1 MIKARRNRIGIGV
14 ECQIEGNTVEIVG
27 ELAAMI
33 KAVRK
38 GLEKYYDETAV
49 NEVIVNIG
57 RAAYSD
63 RPQQVE
69 ELCIP
74 LLGKNK
80 IGGGAKAWVNTKK
93 PRPRS
98 QTCARYA

>member
-1 MIKARRNRIGIGV
+1 MIQARRKRIGIGV
-14 ECQIEGNTVEIVG
+14 ECLVKGNTVEIVG

-38 GLEKYYDETAV
+38 GLGQYYDETAV
-49 NEVIVNIG
+49 DEVIVNIG

-63 RPQQVE
+63 GPQQVE

-74 LLGKNK
+74 LLGK
-80 IGGGAKAWVNTKK
+80 KK
-93 PRPRS
+93 MGE
-98 QTCARYA
+98 QKHG

>member
-1 MIKARRNRIGIGV
+1 MIQARRKRIGTGV
-14 ECQIEGNTVEIVG
+14 ECQVEGNTVEIVG

-49 NEVIVNIG
+49 DEVIVNIG

-63 RPQQVE
+63 GPQQAE

-74 LLGKNK
+74 LLGK
-80 IGGGAKAWVNTKK
+80 KK
-93 PRPRS
+93 MGE
-98 QTCARYA
+98 QKHG

>member
-1 MIKARRNRIGIGV
+1 MIQARRHPAGIGV
-14 ECQIEGNTVEIVG
+14 ECQVEGNTVEIVG
-27 ELAAMI
+27 ELTAMI
-33 KAVRK
+33 RAVRE
-38 GLEKYYDETAV
+38 GLEKCYDETAV

-63 RPQQVE
+63 GPQRVE

-74 LLGKNK
+74 LLGKK
-80 IGGGAKAWVNTKK
+80 KMGGAKAWVNTKK

>member
-1 MIKARRNRIGIGV
+1 MIQARRSPIGQGV
-14 ECQIEGNTVEIVG
+14 ECQVEGTTVEIVG
-27 ELAAMI
+27 ELTAMI
-33 KAVRK
+33 RAVRE

-63 RPQQVE
+63 GTQQVE

-74 LLGKNK
+74 LIGKK
-80 IGGGAKAWVNTKK
+80 KMGGQKHG
-93 PRPRS
+93 
-98 QTCARYA
+98 